1 MIIFPLPYQIEKD
14 TKLVANVQQVIFYHF
29 FRGFAYALLFDDPDP
44 DAIRI
49 QFIKTAVTLITL

>member
-1 MIIFPLPYQIEKD
+1 MGQAYNNKKETAGLDQS
-14 TKLVANVQQVIFYHF
+14 NFYHF